1 MRKLVKYM
9 LPIVLLIGVSAA
21 GAQSVMPITDV
32 EGVVAAKDEQKVSL
46 RGEIVKQ
53 ETQTQYLFS
62 DGTGNVLVEIN
73 ETLLK
78 GNPLPA
84 GTEVEIE
91 GKVETRILGAPKVEA
106 QSVIVLSSSGLPMY
120 RQPGRDAPEDRG

>member
-1 MRKLVKYM
+1 MQKLAKTV
-9 LPIVLLIGVSAA
+9 LSIVLLFGVSAA

-32 EGVVAAKDEQKVSL
+32 ESVAAARDEQNVTL

-53 ETQTQYLFS
+53 ETRTQYLLS

-73 ETLLK
+73 DDLLR
-78 GNPLPA
+78 GNHLAA

-91 GKVETRILGAPKVEA
+91 GKVATRFLRSPKVEA
-106 QSVIVLSSSGLPMY
+106 RSVIVLSSSGLPMY
-120 RQPGRDAPEDRG
+120 RQPGRDAPEERG